1 MEQDNSII
9 KVAVTGNTK
18 LTLQGIKEID
28 KISNY
33 RVVYVFGIETDKMK
47 DKVNSV
53 DMSGYC
59 KTKKIYRWV

>member
-9 KVAVTGNTK
+9 KVAVTGNTR

-33 RVVYVFGIETDKMK
+33 RVVYVFW
-47 DKVNSV
+47 N
-53 DMSGYC
+53 
-59 KTKKIYRWV
+59 